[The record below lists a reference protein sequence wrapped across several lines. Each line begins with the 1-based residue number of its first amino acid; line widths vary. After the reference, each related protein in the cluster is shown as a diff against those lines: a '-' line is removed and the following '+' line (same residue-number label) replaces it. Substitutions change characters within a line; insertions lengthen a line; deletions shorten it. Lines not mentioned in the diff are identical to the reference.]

1 MQGPL
6 PLILFAAL
14 DYPSQDESRLIWNQL
29 EKWLAT
35 LGTNFSSEDVS
46 KIFNEVEGTEL
57 EPFFL
62 DKKNEQVAN
71 FLVRLAFSRAV
82 NLNRFRVVS
91 QDSFG
96 NSGGLVFLS
105 NGKYFYSERFAFGK
119 NRLEKSNLKF
129 YSPNTKPIIPSRELF
144 ELDSNAQV
152 SALDD
157 GFEILISIDVLE
169 KIGWVTNVYHRLSYY
184 ISKNSFVGDDGK
196 ELSELGLK
204 VRTEDSGLI
213 ISTGS
218 PETLIRFSAYIVQ
231 ESPIV
236 LSGFG
241 EYDLAFRLPKTG
253 QGTSKL
259 SIIAQDGF
267 AKEWMDIDDFGNPN
281 IDDKLIEKISSWSL
295 PHATWIK

>member
-14 DYPSQDESRLIWNQL
+14 DYPSQDEPRLIWNQL
-29 EKWLAT
+29 ENWLAT

-46 KIFNEVEGTEL
+46 RIFNEVEGTEL

-62 DKKNEQVAN
+62 DEKNGQVAN
-71 FLVRLAFSRAV
+71 FLVRLAFSEAV
-82 NLNRFRVVS
+82 NLKRFRIVS
-91 QDSFG
+91 QDSVG
-96 NSGGLVFLS
+96 NSGGLVFLG
-105 NGKYFYSERFAFGK
+105 NGKHFYSERFAYGK

-129 YSPNTKPIIPSRELF
+129 YSPNAKPIIPGRELL
-144 ELDSNAQV
+144 ELNSNAQV
-152 SALDD
+152 SALDE

-169 KIGWVTNVYHRLSYY
+169 KIGWVTGVYHRLSDY
-184 ISKNSFVGDDGK
+184 ISRSSFVGDDGRR
-196 ELSELGLK
+196 LSELGLK
-204 VRTEDSGLI
+204 VRTEAAGLI

-241 EYDLAFRLPKTG
+241 EYDLAFRLPKIG

-281 IDDKLIEKISSWSL
+281 IDDQLIEKISSWSL

>member
-14 DYPSQDESRLIWNQL
+14 DYPNQDERQLIWNQL
-29 EKWLAT
+29 ESWLAT
-35 LGTNFSSEDVS
+35 LETSFSSEEIRE
-46 KIFNEVEGTEL
+46 IFNGVQGTEL

-62 DKKNEQVAN
+62 DEKNEQVAN
-71 FLVRLAFSRAV
+71 FLVRLAFSKAV
-82 NLNRFRVVS
+82 NLNRFRIVS
-91 QDSFG
+91 QDSVG

-105 NGKYFYSERFAFGK
+105 NGKYFYSERFAYGK

-129 YSPNTKPIIPSRELF
+129 YSPNTKPIIPSRELL

-157 GFEILISIDVLE
+157 GFEILISIDVLQ
-169 KIGWVTNVYHRLSYY
+169 KIGWVTNVYHRLSDY
-184 ISKNSFVGDDGK
+184 ISKSSFVGNDGK
-196 ELSELGLK
+196 KLSELGLK
-204 VRTEDSGLI
+204 VRTEDAGLI

-267 AKEWMDIDDFGNPN
+267 AKEWMDIDNFGNPN
-281 IDDKLIEKISSWSL
+281 IDEQLIEKISSWSL